1 MGQALSSKGLS
12 MNEDALTFLSRQHPY
27 DELPVAVVQD
37 IADQVDKI
45 SVAEGETIYSLGQK
59 LDGLYVIQNG
69 LVSVRD
75 SSGTQIS
82 LLERGNSF
90 GERGLLADGHSVTS
104 AQAVSDTLLICVPA
118 KLFDSLRLEQSPFQR
133 FFDRERKAEKS
144 VIQPASLAQVTV
156 DALMVANPVT
166 CAGDTTV
173 KEAATIMRDNRI
185 SCICVAENELLTGI
199 VTLRDL
205 VGRVLA
211 DGLSMDTPVAQI
223 MTPDP
228 RTLPQTAI
236 GSDVLHL
243 MMEHRLGHLPIVSAD
258 RLVGIV
264 TQTDLTR
271 FQATS
276 AAGLVSDAAR
286 ADTAEDLAGVTARI
300 PELLV
305 QLVASGNRHDVV
317 TRMITDVADVV
328 TRRLLALAQEKLGPA
343 PARFLWLA
351 CGSQGRQEQTG
362 VSDQDNCLI
371 LENGINDDAMEYFGK
386 LAQFVCDGLN
396 TCGYVYCPGDM
407 MATNPRWCQPLDIWR
422 DYFAGWIKSPS
433 KEAQMLA
440 SVMFDLRPIG
450 GDMSLFD
457 GLQKSTLEAASKNSI
472 FTAHMASNS
481 LTHQTPLGLL
491 RGIATISS
499 GDHRKTIDTKLNG
512 VVPVV
517 DLGRMYALQGR
528 LTEANTRARLEAAL
542 EAKIVSAKGGH
553 DLLDAYDL
561 VAQTRLEHQARL
573 IRNGQKPDNYL
584 PPDTLSDFERS
595 HLRDAF
601 VVIKTMQSA
610 LMQGRGVLG

>member
-1 MGQALSSKGLS
+1 

-27 DELPVAVVQD
+27 DELPAGVLKD
-37 IADQVDKI
+37 IAEQVEHVN
-45 SVAEGETIYSLGQK
+45 VAEGEPIYTIGHK
-59 LDGLYVIQNG
+59 LDGLYIVQSG

-75 SSGTQIS
+75 GTGTQIS

-90 GERGLLADGHSVTS
+90 GERGLLADGTAATS
-104 AQAVSDTLLICVPA
+104 ARAAQDSLLICLPA
-118 KLFDSLRLEQSPFQR
+118 ALFDSLRTEQSPFQR
-133 FFDRERKAEKS
+133 FFDRGVKDAGQITPQQS
-144 VIQPASLAQVTV
+144 TLAQVTV
-156 DALMVANPVT
+156 DTLMVRDPVT
-166 CAGDTTV
+166 CADDTTV
-173 KEAATIMRDNRI
+173 VDAAKIMSERRI
-185 SCICVAENELLTGI
+185 SCLCITDADTLTGI

-205 VGRVLA
+205 VGKALA
-211 DGLSMDTPVAQI
+211 IGAPGTTELSTI
-223 MTPDP
+223 MTRNP
-228 RTLPQTAI
+228 RSLPPTAI
-236 GSDVLHL
+236 GSDVLHM
-243 MMEHRLGHLPIVSAD
+243 MMEYRLGHLPIVQAGK
-258 RLVGIV
+258 LVGIV

-286 ADTAEDLAGVTARI
+286 VDDVAALAQVTARI

-305 QLVASGNRHDVV
+305 QLVGSGNRHDVV

-328 TRRLLALAQEKLGPA
+328 TRRLLAMAEAALGPA
-343 PARFLWLA
+343 PARYLWLA

-371 LENGINDDAMEYFGK
+371 LEDGITEADMAYFAK
-386 LAQFVCDGLN
+386 LAKFVSDGLDA
-396 TCGYVYCPGDM
+396 CGYVYCPGDM
-407 MATNPRWCQPLDIWR
+407 MATNPRWCQPLSVWQG
-422 DYFAGWIKSPS
+422 YFKSWIKTPS

-450 GDMSLFD
+450 GDNTLFD
-457 GLQKSTLEAASKNSI
+457 GLQKQTLKAAARNSI

-491 RGIATISS
+491 RGLATISS

-517 DLGRMYALQGR
+517 DLGRMYALQGE
-528 LTEANTRARLEAAL
+528 LPEVNTSARLKAAL
-542 EAKIVSAKGGH
+542 SAKITSTAGGR
-553 DLLDAYDL
+553 DLLEAYDL

-573 IRNGQKPDNYL
+573 IRQGKAPDNYL
-584 PPDTLSDFERS
+584 PPETLSDFERS

-610 LMQGRGVLG
+610 LMQGRGLLG